1 MMDNPYMLDDAKAK
15 LNEALLILKSQ
26 EIELKNLQSTFSR
39 QKQELNEIKNAQKKD
54 IKLRG
59 ELNMQRFKIVSEL
72 DNTEEINN

>member
-39 QKQELNEIKNAQKKD
+39 QK
-54 IKLRG
+54 
-59 ELNMQRFKIVSEL
+59 
-72 DNTEEINN
+72 

>member
-39 QKQELNEIKNAQKKD
+39 QKQELYEIKNAQKKD